1 MAQAHSSKRN
11 PQGRGGQNG
20 QNGQRGQSG
29 QRPHARRRPAA
40 AAPEPAR
47 PPREAFLPVSRAD
60 MEARGWEQCD
70 FVYVCGDAYVDHPS
84 FGMSIITRTLEA
96 HGFKVDRKSVV

>member
-20 QNGQRGQSG
+20 QQGQGS

-70 FVYVCGDAYVDHPS
+70 FV
-84 FGMSIITRTLEA
+84 
-96 HGFKVDRKSVV
+96 